1 MFDFLKI
8 DDEFWDFPFYMGK
21 PSMPKFGWI
30 ILTIVVLLEMSLA
43 FGVLGLLP
51 IHLYLLPKEI
61 MAILPCVIFLFALAY
76 ACRGKLG
83 LFFKVPT

>member
-30 ILTIVVLLEMSLA
+30 ILTIVVLLEISLA

-51 IHLYLLPKEI
+51 IPLYLLPKEI
-61 MAILPCVIFLFALAY
+61 MAILPCVIFLFAL
-76 ACRGKLG
+76 G
-83 LFFKVPT
+83 LCLQRKIRFIF